1 MYGLLL
7 LRLLEALPPPSP
19 TKLVRRRPEAAEGAE
34 AAEEAAEAA
43 EAAVEAVEAVGAG
56 LAPAEAAEAA
66 DTPTKCKPFRETL
79 REVLPSNA

>member
-7 LRLLEALPPPSP
+7 VLLLEALPPPSP

-34 AAEEAAEAA
+34 AAEEAAEAV
-43 EAAVEAVEAVGAG
+43 EAAEVAGAG
-56 LAPAEAAEAA
+56 LAPAEAEAAA